1 MDKIKVQLD
10 KDVANALIKLKEVG
24 DTYSDVI
31 RRLVNYPYMNEGAS
45 YEYNACIGIPVFRR
59 LSTNC

>member
-10 KDVANALIKLKEVG
+10 KDIVNALIKLKEVG

-31 RRLVNYPYMNEGAS
+31 RKLLKKYVENQ
-45 YEYNACIGIPVFRR
+45 VKK
-59 LSTNC
+59 